1 MEALNASLSG
11 SKLVWGAAAI
21 VANLGSRFI
30 IAELTPAQQGV
41 LSSTAFKRVALFCMI
56 FLPTRD
62 LLLAACLTVAVSALL
77 EGLLHEG
84 SRFCV
89 LPECLRRGGERIAPP
104 SNLPIASRAPA
115 MGPAAAAA
123 AWSRSMRGG
132 RDRDRW
138 IQDHVVEVDDEVLGI
153 SFG

>member
-30 IAELTPAQQGV
+30 ISELTPAQQSV
-41 LSSTAFKRVALFCMI
+41 LSSPAFKRVALFCMI
-56 FLPTRD
+56 FIPTRD

-89 LPECLRRGGERIAPP
+89 LPECLRRGERVAPP

-115 MGPAAAAA
+115 MGPAAA
-123 AWSRSMRGG
+123 WSRSMRGG
-132 RDRDRW
+132 RERTTPHD
-138 IQDHVVEVDDEVLGI
+138 QNESHGVDDESSVI
-153 SFG
+153 FGLY